1 MKRWPRVTLVELEW
15 IIQNVDRLSRPAKV
29 MPPIV
34 PGQQS
39 SRDIR
44 SSAARM

>member
-1 MKRWPRVTLVELEW
+1 MKRWPNVTLAELHW

-34 PGQQS
+34 PGATAAGPVR
-39 SRDIR
+39 SRP
-44 SSAARM
+44 